1 LGDEIVNVNG
11 KHLRGIQSF
20 AEVQR
25 LLSSFVDNCIDLV
38 IAHDEVTTVTDF
50 YTKIRIDG
58 MSTQRHRLSYVQRT
72 QSTDSLTSMQ
82 SLQLQQERIQGQ
94 NMQDQQQEPDAQGED
109 QCDARSMA
117 SVSTMPTPMPLMQH
131 RRSSTPRHS
140 LEVGG
145 PEHEL
150 LRRRARSSS
159 GQRSLALTPT
169 PLFASSGGSS
179 SCSSSPNHRLLDNEH
194 DPANETESYTPV
206 YANRAASVC
215 VASSLADDEKWQ
227 LLARKRCSEG
237 SALSAAAASGPQ
249 QFGQRTHYA
258 RNSINLANSHYRS
271 LRFAHSRLSSS
282 RLSLFMQAPTNS
294 LTGEGVANTPSSTA
308 NNTTTDLTNQQQ
320 QQQNQQQTHHQSLYI
335 KHSPK
340 SVSLFSPNPY
350 VNASSSPASASTSA
364 GAGVSLAPPSA
375 ALMHHRPSLPVA
387 KLTIRDEEMAE
398 VIRAS
403 MSEGE
408 NQ

>member
-1 LGDEIVNVNG
+1 MNG

-58 MSTQRHRLSYVQRT
+58 MSGQRHRLSYVQRT
-72 QSTDSLTSMQ
+72 QSTDSLNSMQ
-82 SLQLQQERIQGQ
+82 SLQLQQERS
-94 NMQDQQQEPDAQGED
+94 QEQEQPGED

-140 LEVGG
+140 LDVSA

-169 PLFASSGGSS
+169 PLFGSSSSSS
-179 SCSSSPNHRLLDNEH
+179 SCSSSPNHHLHHRLLDNEN
-194 DPANETESYTPV
+194 DPANHNNDNHTADSYTPV
-206 YANRAASVC
+206 YTNRAASVC

-227 LLARKRCSEG
+227 ILARKRCSEG
-237 SALSAAAASGPQ
+237 SALAGASPNPQ

-258 RNSINLANSHYRS
+258 RNSINLTNSHYRS

-282 RLSLFMQAPTNS
+282 RLSLFMQAPPNS
-294 LTGEGVANTPSSTA
+294 LTAGEGAPNTPSSPVTTA
-308 NNTTTDLTNQQQ
+308 TTDLTNSQQQ
-320 QQQNQQQTHHQSLYI
+320 QQQQGTQHTSLYI

-364 GAGVSLAPPSA
+364 GASSLAPPAA

-387 KLTIRDEEMAE
+387 KLTIRDDEMAE

-408 NQ
+408 NRITPRIIH